1 MKLGITYCGRE
12 REGLWSGTWD
22 AFDTYFTKL
31 SEIESIE
38 WASTF
43 PNIPKWYQKLLTA
56 YCRFSILKMAILSSY
71 RCTHFSNEKL

>member
-22 AFDTYFTKL
+22 AFGTYFTKL

-38 WASTF
+38 
-43 PNIPKWYQKLLTA
+43 
-56 YCRFSILKMAILSSY
+56 
-71 RCTHFSNEKL
+71 